1 MRRASDRRGAVRRYR
16 RPAAASVAPM
26 SAPSLRSTRSSASPR
41 KASRLRSTQDDAAA
55 AVPASASGYSPD
67 LASTG
72 DMSDARSVELPA
84 ALEFKETTRSTAT
97 RSTRPPELDR
107 PPERD
112 RFLESFGAL
121 WDWIKYVGRDA
132 TWRVALASIF
142 GCVSTQIP
150 LPNDTAFARA
160 LLFVGAVT
168 FGALMGKQLERK
180 RRRKR

>member
-1 MRRASDRRGAVRRYR
+1 MRRASDRRDAVRRYR
-16 RPAAASVAPM
+16 RCAAASVAPM
-26 SAPSLRSTRSSASPR
+26 SASSLRSTRSPASPR
-41 KASRLRSTQDDAAA
+41 KAPRLRSPRGDAAA
-55 AVPASASGYSPD
+55 AGPSAASGYSAD

-72 DMSDARSVELPA
+72 DMSDACGVELPA
-84 ALEFKETTRSTAT
+84 ALELKETTRSMAT
-97 RSTRPPELDR
+97 RSTRPPERDR
-107 PPERD
+107 PLEHD

-168 FGALMGKQLERK
+168 FGALMGKRLERK